1 MEQAMMS
8 RRGFTKLTAL
18 AGAGAALG
26 AAIGSGNLVESAEA
40 KTSTQGTVKVKTLCR
55 ACVARCA
62 AIATVENGRVVKLE
76 GNSEDG
82 TTHGG
87 LCAKGLAGI
96 QALYNPNRNK
106 YPMRRVGERGGN
118 QWERIS
124 WEEAINAHVAGLKSN
139 YGYSITYSHAM
150 KYCPPNY
157 DHWFNATLGQMQMI

>member
-1 MEQAMMS
+1 MDQAVMS
-8 RRGFTKLTAL
+8 RRGFTKLAAL
-18 AGAGAALG
+18 TGAGAALG
-26 AAIGSGNLVESAEA
+26 ATLGSGNLVQTAEA
-40 KTSTQGTVKVKTLCR
+40 KTSTEGTVKVKTLCR

-62 AIATVENGRVVKLE
+62 VIATVENGRVVKLE
-76 GNSEDG
+76 GNTEDG

-124 WEEAINAHVAGLKSN
+124 WEEAIDE
-139 YGYSITYSHAM
+139 I
-150 KYCPPNY
+150 
-157 DHWFNATLGQMQMI
+157 ATKLWEAKQQ